1 MLPLPV
7 LALAA
12 AWSHAFP
19 LSGGQCGEQQHAALM
34 HTTMSRRLA
43 VLVVLLSLLSNGQ
56 AQVLLQQRQPSLT
69 KRTSSTAVIDCKVEG
84 IDDFQGAYIH
94 WYRHIPSRAP
104 ERLLYVTSTAQISYD
119 KDSYKDKYH
128 SSKRGKNTCTLS
140 VKDIRE
146 DDEGTY
152 YCAYWHSVGNLV
164 FGTGTKFIVSNK
176 GNSKPENSEILQTK
190 HKDQLLYV
198 CLIENFYPEVI
209 RVQWVDEANKE
220 VTKNVIKGDVWKST
234 NDKYSVSTW
243 LTLPGNTTNKNY
255 YCKYDHE
262 SQENFKLSIQDSS
275 ETPSQE
281 EYCSTYSGNSTVFY
295 KDYLMHKAAHL
306 VYLVLL
312 LKSSMY
318 YVIVL
323 FFIYRMRTP
332 AKLPGKKT

>member
-19 LSGGQCGEQQHAALM
+19 LSGGQCGEQQQAALM

-84 IDDFQGAYIH
+84 IDDFQDAYIH

-152 YCAYWHSVGNLV
+152 YCAYWQSH
-164 FGTGTKFIVSNK
+164 
-176 GNSKPENSEILQTK
+176 
-190 HKDQLLYV
+190 
-198 CLIENFYPEVI
+198 
-209 RVQWVDEANKE
+209 R
-220 VTKNVIKGDVWKST
+220 
-234 NDKYSVSTW
+234 
-243 LTLPGNTTNKNY
+243 
-255 YCKYDHE
+255 
-262 SQENFKLSIQDSS
+262 
-275 ETPSQE
+275 
-281 EYCSTYSGNSTVFY
+281 
-295 KDYLMHKAAHL
+295 
-306 VYLVLL
+306 
-312 LKSSMY
+312 
-318 YVIVL
+318 
-323 FFIYRMRTP
+323 
-332 AKLPGKKT
+332 AKRS